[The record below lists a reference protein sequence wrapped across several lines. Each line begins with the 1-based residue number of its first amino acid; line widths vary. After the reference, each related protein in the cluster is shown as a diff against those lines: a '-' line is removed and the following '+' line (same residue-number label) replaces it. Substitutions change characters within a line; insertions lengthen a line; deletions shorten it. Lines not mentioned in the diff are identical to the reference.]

1 MAAFNLIQELPK
13 TEFDK
18 INKRKA
24 PLEQAVWP
32 GAHGAGE
39 GPLT

>member
-24 PLEQAVWP
+24 PLEQAVWA
-32 GAHGAGE
+32 GVHGAGE
-39 GPLT
+39 VPLT